1 MTIDQWH
8 RCYADGWRGIISD
21 ESFAHP
27 AKMAKNLA
35 NRIYDHAFER
45 GWVNDGDCVLDPFG
59 GIGGTAYGAILHDLR
74 WLGVELE
81 PKFVSMAEK
90 NIERWVATGRECGF
104 PNGNARIVRGDSR
117 RLIEVL
123 RDAGALP
130 ALVVSSPPYVSGDH
144 HADQTG
150 AWGGNAQALTKDQAG
165 YGAESGQLG
174 KMKEGEA
181 PALVVSSPP
190 YAGSAIEKN
199 SASVDLSK
207 QYETYRAQGGGASF
221 EKFCATQEKH
231 SGHYGTEAGQI
242 GRMREGDAPALL
254 VSSPPY
260 AGIATGAGGLNTKP
274 GTDGQQS
281 GRSASA
287 PSQATDQRYGSS
299 DGQLAV
305 MAEGDVAAIVSSP
318 PFEKSLSDA
327 PSDAIRSGVG
337 ASFGASSLGDGYGQT
352 DGQIGAE
359 SGETFW
365 QSAAEIVAQ
374 CYAILKPGG
383 VAIWVTK
390 DFVRKGKRVPFG
402 DQWQA
407 LCESRGFVLECR
419 HHAMLVEHHGEQ
431 DDLFGETKV
440 LKTEHKSFFRRLHES
455 KEGAVRIDWEDVIC
469 VRKPL

>member
-1 MTIDQWH
+1 MTVDQWR

-27 AKMAKNLA
+27 AKMAKILA

-45 GWVNDGDCVLDPFG
+45 GWVKAGDCVLDPFG
-59 GIGGTAYGAILHDLR
+59 GIGGTAYGAILHDLQ
-74 WLGVELE
+74 WIGVELE
-81 PKFVSMAEK
+81 PKFVAMAKK

-104 PNGNARIVRGDSR
+104 PNGNARIVQGDSR
-117 RLIEVL
+117 RLVEVL
-123 RDAGALP
+123 RDAGELP
-130 ALVVSSPPYVSGDH
+130 SPNVVISSPPYAGIEVSPGNSGNRMNTETWG
-144 HADQTG
+144 TG
-150 AWGGNAQALTKDQAG
+150 SSLTVSRE
-165 YGAESGQLG
+165 YGKTDGQLG
-174 KMKEGEA
+174 NMREGQA

-190 YAGSAIEKN
+190 YAS
-199 SASVDLSK
+199 
-207 QYETYRAQGGGASF
+207 
-221 EKFCATQEKH
+221 
-231 SGHYGTEAGQI
+231 
-242 GRMREGDAPALL
+242 
-254 VSSPPY
+254 
-260 AGIATGAGGLNTKP
+260 IATGAGGLNTKP

-318 PFEKSLSDA
+318 PFEG
-327 PSDAIRSGVG
+327 IRQDGG
-337 ASFGASSLGDGYGQT
+337 GIAKEGKHFGAYTDEPADYWHTQRDQQNLGNLKTGD
-352 DGQIGAE
+352 
-359 SGETFW
+359 TFW
-365 QSAAEIVAQ
+365 QSAAEIVEQ

-407 LCESRGFVLECR
+407 LCESRGSVLECR

-431 DDLFGETKV
+431 DDLFSETKV
-440 LKTEHKSFFRRLHES
+440 LKTERKSFFRRLHES
-455 KEGAVRIDWEDVIC
+455 KKGAVRIDWEDVIC

>member
-1 MTIDQWH
+1 MTVDQWR

-27 AKMAKNLA
+27 AKMAKILA

-45 GWVNDGDCVLDPFG
+45 GWVKAGDCVLDPFG
-59 GIGGTAYGAILHDLR
+59 GIGGTAYGAILHDLQ
-74 WLGVELE
+74 WIGVELE
-81 PKFVSMAEK
+81 PKFVAMAKK

-104 PNGNARIVRGDSR
+104 PNGNARIVQGDSR
-117 RLIEVL
+117 RLVEVL
-123 RDAGALP
+123 RDAGELP
-130 ALVVSSPPYVSGDH
+130 SPNVVISSPPYAGIEVSPGNSGNRMNTETWG
-144 HADQTG
+144 TG
-150 AWGGNAQALTKDQAG
+150 SSLTVSRE
-165 YGAESGQLG
+165 YGKTDGQLG
-174 KMKEGEA
+174 NMREGQA

-190 YAGSAIEKN
+190 YAS
-199 SASVDLSK
+199 
-207 QYETYRAQGGGASF
+207 
-221 EKFCATQEKH
+221 
-231 SGHYGTEAGQI
+231 
-242 GRMREGDAPALL
+242 
-254 VSSPPY
+254 
-260 AGIATGAGGLNTKP
+260 IATGAGGLNTKP